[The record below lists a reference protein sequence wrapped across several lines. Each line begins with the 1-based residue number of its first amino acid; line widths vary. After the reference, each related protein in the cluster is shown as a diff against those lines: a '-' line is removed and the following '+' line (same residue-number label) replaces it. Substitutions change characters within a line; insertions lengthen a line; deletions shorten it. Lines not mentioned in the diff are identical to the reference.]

1 MLPLRN
7 KISICCLCAGLFLLA
22 TSSFASSD
30 RDVRVLRIGLPH
42 VIVDRQYRLMDDWQ
56 EYLQT
61 KLQRQIEFVI
71 RKNDSDTMDQLRLE
85 RLDFAWVADYPDADL
100 PRELRLVAVPLYK
113 GRPYFRSY
121 LIVSASEPLII
132 SLLQLKGMVFA
143 HANTHSNVGYLDLRR
158 ELAKE
163 GGDPDSLF
171 RKTFFAW
178 SHLGVVE
185 AVAQGLADVG
195 VVDSFVWDSLD
206 KTRPDLTDQTRI
218 VAQSKEFGSPPFVAT
233 RLVRKDDYAAMQR
246 TLVGMAHDPEGQK
259 LLKRFNLDG
268 FVPGGAKPHDRAHE
282 TVPGTEN
289 R

>member
-1 MLPLRN
+1 MLLPRN
-7 KISICCLCAGLFLLA
+7 KILIPCLCAALSLLG
-22 TSSFASSD
+22 TTSFAAPD
-30 RDVRVLRIGLPH
+30 HEVRTLRIGLPH
-42 VIVDRQYRLMDDWQ
+42 AIVDRQYRLMDDWQ

-61 KLQRQIEFVI
+61 KLQRRIEFVI

-85 RLDFAWVADYPDADL
+85 RLDFAWVADYPNADL
-100 PRELRLVAVPLYK
+100 PRELRLVAVPLYN

-143 HANTHSNVGYLDLRR
+143 HANSYSNVGFLDLRH
-158 ELAKE
+158 ELWKA
-163 GGDPDSLF
+163 GGDPDQLF

-185 AVAQGLADVG
+185 AVARGLADAG
-195 VVDSFVWDSLD
+195 VVDNFVWDSLD

-233 RLVRKDDYAAMQR
+233 RLVSKDDYTAMQR
-246 TLVGMAHDPEGQK
+246 VLVGMAQDPEGEK
-259 LLKRFNLDG
+259 LLKRFNLGG
-268 FVPGGAKPHDRAHE
+268 FVPGNARSRDRVNNA
-282 TVPGTEN
+282 VPAVDE
-289 R
+289 